1 MKPGD
6 AQQLQHVMAAM
17 AESQQLWQSI
27 CDGVED
33 ARVEMLIQQ
42 MTNHY
47 GLLMHGET
55 NANALMALIGFMSDQ
70 VLNISED
77 GVISL
82 ESSMVLMQMCMQKG
96 VQAHLVV
103 MAKKSTT

>member
-1 MKPGD
+1 MNINDK
-6 AQQLQHVMAAM
+6 QQLQHVMSTM
-17 AESQQLWQSI
+17 AESQQLWRTI
-27 CDGVED
+27 CNGVED
-33 ARVEMLIQQ
+33 ARVEMLIQE

-55 NANALMALIGFMSDQ
+55 NANAVMALIGFIADQ

-82 ESSMVLMQMCMQKG
+82 ESSMVLLQMGMQKG
-96 VQAHLVV
+96 VQAHLTVK
-103 MAKKSTT
+103 AKKGAS